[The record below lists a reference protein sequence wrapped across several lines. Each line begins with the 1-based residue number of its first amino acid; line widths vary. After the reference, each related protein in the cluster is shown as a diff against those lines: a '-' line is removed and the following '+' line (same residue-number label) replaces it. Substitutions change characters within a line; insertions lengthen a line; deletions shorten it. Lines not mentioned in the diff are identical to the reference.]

1 RSLNPSFRAP
11 SAKAIVIAL
20 VLNHSPNTEYER
32 EEGDV
37 REHQVS
43 FYLTSQSSFFVSLKL
58 LIDNV
63 TLCRPS
69 PRGVWGWNKGYK
81 LVTQTCYTSQNHDF
95 VTY

>member
-1 RSLNPSFRAP
+1 MRDRSLNPSFRAP

-43 FYLTSQSSFFVSLKL
+43 FYLTSQSSFFVSPKPP
-58 LIDNV
+58 IDNV
-63 TLCRPS
+63 SLCSPS
-69 PRGVWGWNKGYK
+69 PGVFRGGIKGTNWYK
-81 LVTQTCYTSQNHDF
+81 GVVQSQKS
-95 VTY
+95 